1 MRAKCMIQP
10 TNQRHSSF
18 NAFSRVDVR
27 VEVKIPGGVDAYI
40 IDLRGER
47 HPPTPNMWIEV
58 YLSAILRSILYADDT
73 NYKIAGYRKLDP
85 IRSLE
90 DEVRF
95 LAAAEACSSKGGMHY
110 IRAEDCRL
118 ISVAFSVAVGVRSGD
133 SGCDKCI

>member
-1 MRAKCMIQP
+1 MRAKSAAQ
-10 TNQRHSSF
+10 TSERRHSSF
-18 NAFSRVDVR
+18 NAFSRVDIR